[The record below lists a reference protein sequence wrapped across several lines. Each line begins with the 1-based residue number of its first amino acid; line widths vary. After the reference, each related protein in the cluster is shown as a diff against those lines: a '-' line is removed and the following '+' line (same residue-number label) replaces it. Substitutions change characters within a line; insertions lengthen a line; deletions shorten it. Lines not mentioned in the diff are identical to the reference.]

1 MGIRRVKIIE
11 ITLNIICIIFSI
23 YCIFCM
29 LIMLKEF
36 LIHFNLISIYNKLKN
51 EKFIEI
57 TFSFLLSSFFS
68 GVLFYYSIRR
78 ERKKEERNQRLEWY
92 NEVVLKSLLKNI
104 QNYFDTTEDLLKD
117 TRKNVKSH
125 RKKRN
130 KVRKELDC
138 LIMFDEILYR
148 KIREILLESID
159 NFNSEE
165 VIQKKIKENTRLKI
179 TMLQH
184 LFEKTKNI

>member
-11 ITLNIICIIFSI
+11 ITLDIICIIFSI

-36 LIHFNLISIYNKLKN
+36 LIHFNLISIYSKLKN

-117 TRKNVKSH
+117 TRKYVKIH

-138 LIMFDEILYR
+138 LIMFDEILYG

-165 VIQKKIKENTRLKI
+165 VVQKK
-179 TMLQH
+179 
-184 LFEKTKNI
+184 